1 MNKKQAFQQIRH
13 LAKRGSN
20 EMLERKVNEIF
31 QAGFEAGM
39 AALSEELKG
48 RINDHQSTDSS
59 NDSNGVGGK
68 SDSAE
73 SCGSGGVTTN
83 DSNSSERSPNP
94 ALNAE
99 SSESV

>member
-48 RINDHQSTDSS
+48 RINVDQQETTGLEKPQTTEDSI
-59 NDSNGVGGK
+59 DGE
-68 SDSAE
+68 A
-73 SCGSGGVTTN
+73 
-83 DSNSSERSPNP
+83 
-94 ALNAE
+94 
-99 SSESV
+99 